1 MIKNRL
7 IDQVWCLDQN
17 TDSLELIETI
27 CFNTIVL
34 DLRAEN
40 DNCVTHVIINQ
51 KWLRSSLRASENGL
65 REVTMKIIE
74 KRLPIKINWLVV
86 NFLVLIAMI
95 ILQVILL
102 MRVFSIGLMTQKVK
116 QSFE

>member
-1 MIKNRL
+1 MKWRGISTSFENFEYRRVILIKNRL

-74 KRLPIKINWLVV
+74 KRLPIKNKLV
-86 NFLVLIAMI
+86 
-95 ILQVILL
+95 
-102 MRVFSIGLMTQKVK
+102 GC
-116 QSFE
+116 

>member
-1 MIKNRL
+1 MKWRVSPLHLRTLNIGGVILIKNRL

-74 KRLPIKINWLVV
+74 KKIAN
-86 NFLVLIAMI
+86 
-95 ILQVILL
+95 
-102 MRVFSIGLMTQKVK
+102 KK
-116 QSFE
+116 

>member
-1 MIKNRL
+1 MKWRVSPLHLRTLNIGGVILIKNRL

-74 KRLPIKINWLVV
+74 KRLPIKNKLV
-86 NFLVLIAMI
+86 
-95 ILQVILL
+95 
-102 MRVFSIGLMTQKVK
+102 GC
-116 QSFE
+116 

>member
-1 MIKNRL
+1 MEGISTSFENFEYRRVILIKNRL

-74 KRLPIKINWLVV
+74 KRLPIKNKLLNSSCSIFNW
-86 NFLVLIAMI
+86 FDDTKS
-95 ILQVILL
+95 QTE
-102 MRVFSIGLMTQKVK
+102 F
-116 QSFE
+116 

>member
-1 MIKNRL
+1 MIENRL

-17 TDSLELIETI
+17 TDNLELIETI

-51 KWLRSSLRASENGL
+51 KMAQKLSESLRKWAKGGNDEN
-65 REVTMKIIE
+65 
-74 KRLPIKINWLVV
+74 N
-86 NFLVLIAMI
+86 
-95 ILQVILL
+95 
-102 MRVFSIGLMTQKVK
+102 
-116 QSFE
+116 

>member
-1 MIKNRL
+1 MKWRVSPLHLRTLNIGGVILIKNRL

-74 KRLPIKINWLVV
+74 KDC
-86 NFLVLIAMI
+86 
-95 ILQVILL
+95 Q
-102 MRVFSIGLMTQKVK
+102 
-116 QSFE
+116 